1 MAKSI
6 LIVSSLDAKGVEA
19 QYLRDR
25 IAKLGGDPMILDMS
39 LRQVGES
46 GADITAAEVA
56 KAAGISLTEIS
67 SSSKRAEIIEKMIE
81 GAVVLVKKLEHEQK
95 IDGIIG
101 LGGATGSLMA
111 TEIMRSLCF
120 GLPKVMVSSTASL
133 PGLSTKYIGTSDI
146 TLIHSV
152 VEISGLNDLLI
163 NVLERAARAICAMSE
178 VETFQ
183 ERRAE
188 SKSDRYIALT
198 MLGPCEKCAS
208 RVRKGLEERGF
219 QVVGFSAAGMGDRAM
234 EEMITKRLFD
244 GVVDLA
250 PGGVGENLFGGMRDA
265 GPHRMESA
273 GRLGISQIIA
283 PCSVNHLTI
292 SKSKYMAKDHRRRKY
307 DLDRF
312 RTWLRVSPVELVK
325 IADAFAEKLNKSNGK
340 VRVLIPLRG
349 WSSVDVHGNPTYD
362 PDEDYVFVDELKK
375 RLKPEIRVQE
385 IEANMEEPAF
395 AEAVIEACHLFF

>member
-1 MAKSI
+1 
-6 LIVSSLDAKGVEA
+6 
-19 QYLRDR
+19 
-25 IAKLGGDPMILDMS
+25 
-39 LRQVGES
+39 
-46 GADITAAEVA
+46 
-56 KAAGISLTEIS
+56 
-67 SSSKRAEIIEKMIE
+67 
-81 GAVVLVKKLEHEQK
+81 
-95 IDGIIG
+95 
-101 LGGATGSLMA
+101 
-111 TEIMRSLCF
+111 
-120 GLPKVMVSSTASL
+120 MVSSTASL

-152 VEISGLNDLLI
+152 VEISGLNDPLI
-163 NVLERAARAICAMSE
+163 NILERAACAICAMAE
-178 VETFQ
+178 VEAFQ

-188 SKSDRYIALT
+188 SDRYIALT

-234 EEMITKRLFD
+234 EEMITKGLFD

-250 PGGVGENLFGGMRDA
+250 PGGVGERLLGGMRDA

-292 SKSKYMAKDHRRRKY
+292 SKSKYTAKDHRRRKY

-312 RTWLRVSPVELVK
+312 RTWLRVSPAELIK
-325 IADAFAEKLNKSNGK
+325 IAGAFAEKLNKSNGK

-349 WSSVDVHGNPTYD
+349 WSSVDVPGNSTYD

-395 AEAVIEACHLFF
+395 AEAVIEACHVFS